1 MNAANFFDSYIGA
14 YIAQAFLHS
23 LIAALIVDRAIQS
36 WKIGNPVIRQRF
48 SFIVMVFPIF
58 SFPFYQLINPDRG
71 SISFRLDTLFDMDRW
86 LNLELWGKVPLNL
99 LFVLMLSL
107 TTLIFL
113 LQEIIPILRHTL
125 ESRKA
130 SSEGEDAEEDLHDY
144 PAVERILQDLPGD
157 KPRIALIEDDEF
169 ILFSTTGKDPAIFF
183 STGLIKTLSA
193 DEMQAAAAHELAH
206 ITRSKR
212 PVMIL
217 LYLIRI
223 LMFFNPVVLVEFRR
237 IVQEEEKICDDIA
250 VSMTRKAVALAG
262 ILKKFS
268 RGRED
273 LSLDNVK
280 KISTLSVALE
290 DYSHSVHME
299 SRIRRLE
306 DGLMN
311 DTGGEWFKF
320 LLTLSAISAINYF
333 VV

>member
-1 MNAANFFDSYIGA
+1 MNAANFFNSYIGA
-14 YIAQAFLHS
+14 YMAQAFLHS
-23 LIAALIVDRAIQS
+23 LIAALLVDRAIHS

-48 SFIVMVFPIF
+48 GFIVMVFPIL
-58 SFPFYQLINPDRG
+58 SFPLYQLINPERG
-71 SISFRLDTLFDMDRW
+71 SISFRLETLFDMNRW

-113 LQEIIPILRHTL
+113 LQEVIPILRHML
-125 ESRKA
+125 ESRG
-130 SSEGEDAEEDLHDY
+130 SSAEKEGTEESLRDY
-144 PAVERILQDLPGD
+144 PAIESMLKDFHGD

-169 ILFSTTGKDPAIFF
+169 ILFSRTGKDPAIFF
-183 STGLIKTLSA
+183 STGLMRTLSP
-193 DEMQAAAAHELAH
+193 DEAQAAAAHELAH
-206 ITRSKR
+206 ITRSRR

-237 IVQEEEKICDDIA
+237 IVEEEEKICDDIA
-250 VSMTRKAVALAG
+250 VSMTRKAAALAG

-268 RGRED
+268 RGRQE

-299 SRIRRLE
+299 SRIKRLE
-306 DGLMN
+306 SGLTGN
-311 DTGGEWFKF
+311 AGGEWFKF
-320 LLTLSAISAINYF
+320 VLTLSAISAITYF